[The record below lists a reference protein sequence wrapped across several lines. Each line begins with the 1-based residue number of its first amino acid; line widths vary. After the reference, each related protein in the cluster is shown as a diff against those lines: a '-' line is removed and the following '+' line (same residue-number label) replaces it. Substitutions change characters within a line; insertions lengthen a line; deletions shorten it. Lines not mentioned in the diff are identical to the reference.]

1 MPRARLD
8 PVAPGSQ
15 SRVAIVTALLALA
28 MAAHDEPGAPPRL
41 PHGLL
46 IALMLAGALVLIP
59 FWSWLVLA
67 VWIGNFGRRL
77 LPRLTRW
84 TGGRQRAAAIVT
96 GGLITLLVVPVGLV
110 LFTLVGDA
118 IELGRRLADSPEATS
133 MFEQL
138 VTKGASEGGDSSG
151 EGADSNPFQLLMAH
165 GDRAWGV
172 IRMVLGVAAKVAIG
186 LFVFLSATYAV
197 LADGPRGYR
206 WFEAHLPLDPRVTRR
221 LADAFT
227 ETGRGLVIGV
237 GGAGLAQ
244 SVVATVMYIILGV
257 PEPLVLGLLTLLAS
271 IIPSV
276 GTAMVWGPVAI
287 GLALTGR
294 TQAAIILAVVGV
306 VIVGSIDNVLRPIL
320 SRRGKLALPSI
331 LIMVGMFGGLA
342 LVGASGVILG
352 PLVLR
357 LAKEAMVIA
366 REARAAAKPA
376 G

>member
-1 MPRARLD
+1 MAL
-8 PVAPGSQ
+8 
-15 SRVAIVTALLALA
+15 VTTLLALA
-28 MAAHDEPGAPPRL
+28 MAADEPASPPRL
-41 PHGLL
+41 PRGLL

-59 FWSWLVLA
+59 FWTWLVLA

-77 LPRLTRW
+77 LPPLTRLTR
-84 TGGRQRAAAIVT
+84 GRHRAAAIVT
-96 GGLITLLVVPVGLV
+96 GGLITLLVVPVGLI

-118 IELGRRLADSPEATS
+118 IELGRRLAASPEATS
-133 MFEQL
+133 MFKQL
-138 VTKGASEGGDSSG
+138 VTKGATENDGGSG
-151 EGADSNPFQLLMAH
+151 SNPFALLMEH

-172 IRMVLGVAAKVAIG
+172 VRMVLGVAAKVAIG

-206 WFEAHLPLDPRVTRR
+206 WFEAHLPLDPRITRR
-221 LADAFT
+221 FADAFT

-244 SVVATVMYIILGV
+244 SVVATIMYIALDV

-276 GTAMVWGPVAI
+276 GTAMVWAPVAI

-294 TQAAIILAVVGV
+294 TEAAIIVAVIGV
-306 VIVGSIDNVLRPIL
+306 VVVGSIDNVLRPIL

-331 LIMVGMFGGLA
+331 LIMVSMFGGLA
-342 LVGASGVILG
+342 LVGAAGVILG

-366 REARAAAKPA
+366 REARTADADAPSSRVIPVTASSSTVVDPNAA
-376 G
+376 